1 MQFPFDN
8 CHSPFSPTTF
18 FEIGVYSHST
28 VYIRSHSQS
37 LLVNSKVIASCY
49 VSYGGQESHQ
59 RIRKGRDGHGL
70 ENPTDVKKK
79 NANRIQK

>member
-1 MQFPFDN
+1 M
-8 CHSPFSPTTF
+8 
-18 FEIGVYSHST
+18 
-28 VYIRSHSQS
+28 
-37 LLVNSKVIASCY
+37 NSKVIASCY

-79 NANRIQK
+79 CKENSKVIMVFKVILKKLLALFSFSNNRTSTHFASEHAKRFQK